1 MGEQQFPEE
10 RGMPPDPCAGERG
23 AEAAPTGAV
32 PSRAC
37 THRSRSLPQPFP
49 PRLPEQGVPRVAES
63 LFLSLSLPAG
73 ADALITAHD
82 FLSWIKQEE
91 EPCVREP
98 WELPEREMLP
108 PGPGPG
114 ERPPPWGWGGGGTRP
129 QDEL

>member
-10 RGMPPDPCAGERG
+10 RGMPPDPCAGEPEAEPALPG
-23 AEAAPTGAV
+23 AI
-32 PSRAC
+32 PSPAS
-37 THRSRSLPQPFP
+37 RSRMWP
-49 PRLPEQGVPRVAES
+49 GVAES
-63 LFLSLSLPAG
+63 LSLSPSPSLPAG

-114 ERPPPWGWGGGGTRP
+114 ERPPPRGWGGGSTQPGRAVTWGHP
-129 QDEL
+129 QCPR

>member
-10 RGMPPDPCAGERG
+10 RGMPPDPCAGEPG
-23 AEAAPTGAV
+23 AEPAPTGAI
-32 PSRAC
+32 PSPAS
-37 THRSRSLPQPFP
+37 RSRM
-49 PRLPEQGVPRVAES
+49 RPRVAES
-63 LFLSLSLPAG
+63 LSPSLSLPAG

-114 ERPPPWGWGGGGTRP
+114 ERSPPWGWGGGGAPT

>member
-10 RGMPPDPCAGERG
+10 RGMPPDPCAGEPG
-23 AEAAPTGAV
+23 AEPAP
-32 PSRAC
+32 PE
-37 THRSRSLPQPFP
+37 PFP
-49 PRLPEQGVPRVAES
+49 PVSPGAGPES
-63 LFLSLSLPAG
+63 LSPSLSLPAG

-114 ERPPPWGWGGGGTRP
+114 ERSPPWGWGGGNTP